1 MNPKLTDVLLLLL
14 AIVFS
19 IALMFAFVELPRLVD
34 HFLQEDVGFP
44 GFDHGSSDLNA
55 YKTDLFIDSLYL
67 RWIGYGSLLL
77 IAVFIFL
84 GYVTRKSAFAWA
96 GALALFLPVFGQFA
110 LSMFFL
116 AGLGILRVGWFPFM
130 DISIKI
136 LELGNAIYLPYWIL
150 MWIARQFD
158 WYAHYF
164 ISYLFMITG
173 SLIFVWAVLLWLR
186 ARSGKSP
193 VARNWLYRYSRHPQY
208 LGWIIWSYGLLLFSA
223 LENQMKK
230 TWSVPASL
238 PWLLATMVIIGIC
251 LLEELKMKQVFG
263 KSYNEYREK
272 TPFLFPIPKWLKAGI
287 LFPIRLISKKN
298 WPETRGQVAG
308 TVLIYTLC
316 LILISLIWVDVFP
329 DKETQVQ
336 SVTSSENIDDQIHSI
351 LVELQRTDSRGQL
364 HKQIM
369 NLKFYQDR
377 AVPTLIVLLGNSNS
391 DIREFSVQALR
402 ELRATSAV
410 EALIPL
416 LEDPEYRVRREA
428 AYAMGDLHADQNIEP
443 LIQVLQKPTNAGMRY
458 AVYTSLGQIGSLRA
472 WSTLV
477 SATRDTVW
485 FARNAALQALYKID
499 RHRALDYI
507 THALQSPEVN
517 VRRQAVMI
525 LLKDPHPRAVDALKR
540 LDNDPDFETR
550 FYSRQVLHLLEEKGK
565 RN

>member
-1 MNPKLTDVLLLLL
+1 MNPKVKDVLLFIL
-14 AIVFS
+14 AVIFS
-19 IALMFAFVELPRLVD
+19 VSLMFAFVELPRLVD

-77 IAVFIFL
+77 VAVFIVL
-84 GYVTRKSAFAWA
+84 GYVTRKSVFAWV
-96 GALALFLPVFGQFA
+96 GAFALFLPVFGQFA

-130 DISIKI
+130 DISVKV
-136 LELGNAIYLPYWIL
+136 LELGNVIYIPYWIL

-158 WYAHYF
+158 CYAHYF
-164 ISYLFMITG
+164 ISYLFMIIG

-186 ARSGKSP
+186 ARSGKNP
-193 VARNWLYRYSRHPQY
+193 VAQSWLYRYSRHPQY

-251 LLEELKMKQVFG
+251 MLEELKMKQVFR
-263 KSYNEYREK
+263 KSYDEYREK
-272 TPFLFPIPKWLKAGI
+272 TPFLFPVPKWLKTVI
-287 LFPIRLISKKN
+287 LYPVRLIFKVK
-298 WPETRGQVAG
+298 WPETRSQVAG

-316 LILISLIWVDVFP
+316 LILISLIWVDVIP
-329 DKETQVQ
+329 EKETPVQ
-336 SVTSSENIDDQIHSI
+336 SVTTSENIDDKIHSI

-377 AVPTLIVLLGNSNS
+377 AIPTLIVLLGNPNS
-391 DIREFSVQALR
+391 DIREFSIQALR
-402 ELRATSAV
+402 ELRATPAV
-410 EALIPL
+410 EPLTPL
-416 LEDPEYRVRREA
+416 LEDQEFRVRREA
-428 AYAMGDLHADQNIEP
+428 AYAMGDLNADQAVEP
-443 LIQVLQKPTNAGMRY
+443 LIQVLQKPTHAGMRY
-458 AVYTSLGQIGSLRA
+458 AVYTSLGQIGSLQA

-477 SATRDTVW
+477 SASRDSVW
-485 FARNAALQALYKID
+485 YARNAALEALYKID
-499 RHRALDYI
+499 RNRGIEYIIQALE
-507 THALQSPEVN
+507 SPEVN
-517 VRRQAVMI
+517 VRRQSVMI
-525 LLKDPHPRAVDALKR
+525 LLKDPHPGATDALKR

-550 FYSRQVLHLLEEKGK
+550 FYSRQVIKLLNEK
-565 RN
+565 R

>member
-1 MNPKLTDVLLLLL
+1 
-14 AIVFS
+14 
-19 IALMFAFVELPRLVD
+19 
-34 HFLQEDVGFP
+34 
-44 GFDHGSSDLNA
+44 
-55 YKTDLFIDSLYL
+55 
-67 RWIGYGSLLL
+67 
-77 IAVFIFL
+77 
-84 GYVTRKSAFAWA
+84 
-96 GALALFLPVFGQFA
+96 
-110 LSMFFL
+110 MFFL
-116 AGLGILRVGWFPFM
+116 AGLGILRVSWLPFM
-130 DISIKI
+130 DISIKV
-136 LELGNAIYLPYWIL
+136 LELGEVIYIPYWML
-150 MWIARQFD
+150 MWIARQFY

-186 ARSGKSP
+186 ARSGKNP
-193 VARNWLYRYSRHPQY
+193 VAQSWLYRYSRHPQY

-272 TPFLFPIPKWLKAGI
+272 TPFLFPLPKWLKAGI

-336 SVTSSENIDDQIHSI
+336 SVTSSENIDDKIHSI

-402 ELRATSAV
+402 ELRATSAAD
-410 EALIPL
+410 ALIPL

-428 AYAMGDLHADQNIEP
+428 AYAMGDLHVDQNIEP

-458 AVYTSLGQIGSLRA
+458 AVYTSLGQIGSFRA

-477 SATRDTVW
+477 SAARDTVW

-499 RHRALDYI
+499 RHRAIDYI
-507 THALQSPEVN
+507 TQALQSPEVN

-525 LLKDPHPRAVDALKR
+525 LLRDPHPGAVDALKR

-550 FYSRQVLHLLEEKGK
+550 FYSRQVLRLLEEKGK

>member
-1 MNPKLTDVLLLLL
+1 MSKKLTDTLLLVL
-14 AIVFS
+14 AIIFS
-19 IALMFAFVELPRLVD
+19 VSLMFAFVELPRLVD
-34 HFLQEDVGFP
+34 NFLQEDVGFP
-44 GFDHGSSDLNA
+44 GFDHGTSDINA

-77 IAVFIFL
+77 IVFFIVL
-84 GYVTRKSAFAWA
+84 GFITRKSVFAWA
-96 GALALFLPVFGQFA
+96 GALTLFLPVFGQFA

-116 AGLGILRVGWFPFM
+116 AGLGILRVSWLPFM
-130 DISIKI
+130 DISIKV
-136 LELGNAIYLPYWIL
+136 LELGEVIYIPYWML

-186 ARSGKSP
+186 ARSGKNP
-193 VARNWLYRYSRHPQY
+193 VAQSWLYRYSRHPQY

-272 TPFLFPIPKWLKAGI
+272 TPFLFPLPKWLKAGI

-336 SVTSSENIDDQIHSI
+336 SVTSSENIDDKIHSI

-402 ELRATSAV
+402 ELRATSAAD
-410 EALIPL
+410 ALIPL

-428 AYAMGDLHADQNIEP
+428 AYAMGDLHVDQNIEP

-458 AVYTSLGQIGSLRA
+458 AAYTSLGQIGSFRA

-477 SATRDTVW
+477 SAARDTVW

-499 RHRALDYI
+499 RHRAIDYI
-507 THALQSPEVN
+507 TQALQSPEVN

-525 LLKDPHPRAVDALKR
+525 LLRDPHPGAVDALKR

-550 FYSRQVLHLLEEKGK
+550 FYSRQVLRLLEEKGK